1 MNLKYNIVKK
11 ISVKRYLV
19 YLGMCT
25 FCTCLPIFQPK
36 KLAVMKLQMMKLP
49 KTLMLILSRWKRG
62 GRGTS
67 FAYIFSKCFLK
78 TFAIFIIYVT
88 SQLSTKI

>member
-11 ISVKRYLV
+11 IASRDIV
-19 YLGMCT
+19 YLGVCT

-67 FAYIFSKCFLK
+67 FAYIFSKYFLK